1 MFNRE
6 SDVRGFSQHDP
17 EDDPRATIFTNMRR
31 SFLRGLAIIIPIA
44 ITVWV
49 LWFIFQFIDGIASP
63 FYRQIGLNIPGLG
76 FITAVVLILF
86 LGIFSRYL
94 AGKVFFRILERVF
107 LTVPWPVRYT
117 AVRASLSM
125 RSRSDRRGKRSV
137 KSVWSNTRERGSMR
151 SVLKR
156 TR

>member
-6 SDVRGFSQHDP
+6 SNVRGFSHHDP

-63 FYRQIGLNIPGLG
+63 FYG
-76 FITAVVLILF
+76 
-86 LGIFSRYL
+86 
-94 AGKVFFRILERVF
+94 
-107 LTVPWPVRYT
+107 
-117 AVRASLSM
+117 
-125 RSRSDRRGKRSV
+125 RSG
-137 KSVWSNTRERGSMR
+137 
-151 SVLKR
+151 
-156 TR
+156 